1 MTLIEV
7 PIVDQR
13 VVRMRDIAEFDVELA
28 QEEAWSWIVELGQR
42 VHSRRD
48 TALTELAGLFDTGKP
63 SRMLD
68 GRTEAHLVS
77 FTIHPLV
84 DRIIATAA
92 QAWMPWLGTL
102 FDAIHHRGINLVSYG
117 AWLPAKLLWPL
128 YRMAR
133 SSSGLLAFEFTTR
146 VEPSALD
153 RDQDVLVIDYA
164 SVTDNPW
171 LIVRAIRGELVEIVP
186 GVHLGKALLAI
197 GTQHGLLAYFA
208 LRVPSE

>member
-1 MTLIEV
+1 MPLIEV

-13 VVRMRDIAEFDVELA
+13 VVRMRDIAESDPDLA

-48 TALTELAGLFDTGKP
+48 TALPELAGLFATGKP

-68 GRTEAHLVS
+68 GRTEARLVS
-77 FTIHPLV
+77 AAVHPLL
-84 DRIIATAA
+84 DRLIATAA

-102 FDAIHHRGINLVSYG
+102 FDAIHHRGINLVSSS

-133 SSSGLLAFEFTTR
+133 SSSGLLAFEFTSR
-146 VEPSALD
+146 VEPSVLD
-153 RDQDVLVIDYA
+153 RDQDVLVMDYA
-164 SVTDNPW
+164 SVAENPW
-171 LIVRAIRGELVEIVP
+171 LLVRALRGELVEIVP
-186 GVHLGKALLAI
+186 GIHLGKALLRV

-208 LRVPSE
+208 LRVPPM